1 MVFPALRRAF
11 PGRGRDRAVR
21 PQLVQSRGRRE
32 GDGLLHAGGNGGVP
46 EGGAGVRAAVHRRR
60 HPPVQI
66 LAVLRPGSAG
76 GALREPAQEPDEALE
91 AVADRYQGARPLRRL
106 HGRQGAHAGE
116 DAYRLR
122 PVDPDRLQRPAGR
135 TAHAAA
141 RPARPDPGHG
151 ASARR
156 DPLAAAAARAFERA
170 IYGAR
175 PDRVLCSGGEA
186 RPRAQEARSLSST
199 SRGERMRATRLLAK
213 LTIYYALIGIAVFA
227 AIRLWPAAQGWLP
240 VGGVEQLI
248 AQPAKNPLQASEAVR
263 AAHVNNLG
271 QSLFW
276 LAVALI
282 SALLLSL
289 PVSWVY
295 MGIRN
300 DEEYDQS
307 LINTII
313 VLPMVVTGIVIIVQ
327 NSLALAFS
335 LAGIAGAVRFRNSLK
350 SSGDALFILLAV
362 AIGLSAGIGA
372 VELAAVVTIA
382 FNYCMLALWMTEFG
396 ERKGMKGYLADFDPT
411 TCPPDPVP
419 ETVAVA

>member
-1 MVFPALRRAF
+1 
-11 PGRGRDRAVR
+11 
-21 PQLVQSRGRRE
+21 
-32 GDGLLHAGGNGGVP
+32 
-46 EGGAGVRAAVHRRR
+46 
-60 HPPVQI
+60 
-66 LAVLRPGSAG
+66 
-76 GALREPAQEPDEALE
+76 
-91 AVADRYQGARPLRRL
+91 
-106 HGRQGAHAGE
+106 
-116 DAYRLR
+116 
-122 PVDPDRLQRPAGR
+122 
-135 TAHAAA
+135 
-141 RPARPDPGHG
+141 
-151 ASARR
+151 
-156 DPLAAAAARAFERA
+156 
-170 IYGAR
+170 
-175 PDRVLCSGGEA
+175 
-186 RPRAQEARSLSST
+186 
-199 SRGERMRATRLLAK
+199 MRATRLLAK

-372 VELAAVVTIA
+372 VELAALVTIA
-382 FNYCMLALWMTEFG
+382 FTYTFVGLWMSEYG
-396 ERKGMKGYLADFDPT
+396 ERAGMKRFMRDYDPT
-411 TCPPDPVP
+411 TNPDPI
-419 ETVAVA
+419 AVAAVVIEASDKKPS